1 MMAVSKDKKT
11 AVVSF
16 VQARSRAY
24 RRSLRLKLAGLE
36 EKALYRRKDTD
47 EIRSG
52 AGWMRG
58 GLLMEAVQSDYL
70 STLTVLE
77 RV

>member
-1 MMAVSKDKKT
+1 MK
-11 AVVSF
+11 
-16 VQARSRAY
+16 SRAY

-36 EKALYRRKDTD
+36 EKALYRRKDTG
-47 EIRSG
+47 EVHTG

-70 STLTVLE
+70 SVLVILE
-77 RV
+77 QAAEI